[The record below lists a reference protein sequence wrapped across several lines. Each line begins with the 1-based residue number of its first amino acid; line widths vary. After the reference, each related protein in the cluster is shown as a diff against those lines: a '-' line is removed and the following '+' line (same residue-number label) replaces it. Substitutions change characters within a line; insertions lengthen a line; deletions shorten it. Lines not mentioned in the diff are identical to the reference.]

1 MELVDRKNQWRRQE
15 ALKVREH
22 RVTTGYMEAKY
33 PQIYE
38 EAIGFFNMLNN
49 TYPDKKDLRKTN
61 EYLWMRK
68 GISGEKIRKYYTRKT
83 QSKIDK
89 KVSSKTDR
97 VDNMQLIIP
106 LMKTPTQ
113 TQDNGVEYT
122 PDNNVIDL
130 STDNV
135 VEISTD
141 NNVVE
146 ISTDNN
152 VVEISTD
159 NNAIDLSTDNVVEIS
174 TDNNAIEPSWQ
185 DDIPDDMFQEII
197 DGLRADL
204 DLHTIF
210 DDLDIEIE
218 DPTPLEREL
227 MNM

>member
-22 RVTTGYMEAKY
+22 RVTVGYMEAKY

-89 KVSSKTDR
+89 KVLSKTDR

-106 LMKTPTQ
+106 LMKAPTQ

-141 NNVVE
+141 NN
-146 ISTDNN
+146 
-152 VVEISTD
+152 
-159 NNAIDLSTDNVVEIS
+159 
-174 TDNNAIEPSWQ
+174 AIEPSWQ
-185 DDIPDDMFQEII
+185 DDIPDNMFQEIM
-197 DGLRADL
+197 DGLRADP
-204 DLHTIF
+204 DLHSIF
-210 DDLDIEIE
+210 NDLDIEIE

-227 MNM
+227 MDM